1 MLKPDALAGL
11 MVSDTPHA
19 VLDVRER
26 GAFERGHVF
35 RTTTLPRRQLEFRV
49 PGLVTAPAT
58 PIALI
63 DADGALAPLA
73 ATTLGAMG
81 YRDVRVLDGGLA
93 AWRAAGRRVVQG
105 LNVPSKV
112 FGERALHEW
121 GTPQIAPHELMRRI
135 DKRDDLVIVDS
146 RTFEEYHR
154 GCIPG
159 SISVPGGELVLRIG
173 ELVERPET
181 TIVVHCGGR
190 TRSYIGAESLR
201 RMRLPNPIVALE
213 NGTMGWELAG
223 LTLERGANRTAPAPG
238 SKSHVQAAATAK
250 RVAAEDGVRSLGVD
264 DVRRLWDAR
273 RAAARTRK
281 PGDLGA
287 ALVVDVGMSDAYA
300 RGHVP
305 GAGWICRSRLE
316 SKIPGVGPDRTRP
329 IVLTCEDGVASTLAA
344 ATLAGLG
351 YKEVSVLEGGTR
363 AWTDAGRPLE
373 EGTTRVWDEADGVAD
388 RTTPLPHMLPTAD
401 AFAEAVGAL
410 GVGAGD
416 RVVVYDTRG
425 VVSAARVWWTF
436 RAFGHDAVAVLD
448 GGFPKWKAEGRP
460 IESGEAKAVRRVFR
474 ATLRPA
480 LVRDLAAM
488 RDNLTTR
495 REQVLD
501 ARSAGRFAATEP
513 EPRAG
518 LRGGHIPGSLNLPS
532 DTLVR
537 PDGTLLPAGE
547 LRKKFEAAG
556 VDFARPVATTCG
568 SGITASV
575 LAFALHVLGHP
586 RVAVYD
592 GSSTELGGRTDTPV
606 KP

>member
-11 MVSDTPHA
+11 MASDTPHA
-19 VLDVRER
+19 ALDVRER

-63 DADGALAPLA
+63 DAD
-73 ATTLGAMG
+73 
-81 YRDVRVLDGGLA
+81 
-93 AWRAAGRRVVQG
+93 
-105 LNVPSKV
+105 
-112 FGERALHEW
+112 
-121 GTPQIAPHELMRRI
+121 
-135 DKRDDLVIVDS
+135 
-146 RTFEEYHR
+146 
-154 GCIPG
+154 
-159 SISVPGGELVLRIG
+159 GELVLRIG

-273 RAAARTRK
+273 RERNVYLVDVRTADEYEADHVAGSIWAPGGQAVQATDDYFAVRGASYVFICDGFVRSVMTAAWFTRMGVPDVAVLAGGVSAWRDGGGLIESGQPAPAPFGWDAARAAARYRK

-373 EGTTRVWDEADGVAD
+373 EGTTRVWDEADD
-388 RTTPLPHMLPTAD
+388 
-401 AFAEAVGAL
+401 
-410 GVGAGD
+410 
-416 RVVVYDTRG
+416 VVLKPYQRG
-425 VVSAARVWWTF
+425 R
-436 RAFGHDAVAVLD
+436 
-448 GGFPKWKAEGRP
+448 
-460 IESGEAKAVRRVFR
+460 EAK
-474 ATLRPA
+474 
-480 LVRDLAAM
+480 
-488 RDNLTTR
+488 
-495 REQVLD
+495 
-501 ARSAGRFAATEP
+501 
-513 EPRAG
+513 
-518 LRGGHIPGSLNLPS
+518 
-532 DTLVR
+532 
-537 PDGTLLPAGE
+537 
-547 LRKKFEAAG
+547 EA
-556 VDFARPVATTCG
+556 
-568 SGITASV
+568 
-575 LAFALHVLGHP
+575 
-586 RVAVYD
+586 
-592 GSSTELGGRTDTPV
+592 
-606 KP
+606 